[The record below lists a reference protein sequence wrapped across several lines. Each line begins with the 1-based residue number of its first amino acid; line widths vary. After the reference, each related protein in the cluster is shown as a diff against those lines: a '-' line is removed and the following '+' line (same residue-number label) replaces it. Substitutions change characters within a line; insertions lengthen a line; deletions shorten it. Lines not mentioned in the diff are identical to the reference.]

1 MKIVTQEMRA
11 RSAAAEWFRWYS
23 SMPENRKPSITGRF
37 WEKVYDDLRA
47 IKNIT
52 PEDVDR
58 ITGSDKWT
66 SIQCNACGLTVSG
79 AAEFEASEWPIYI
92 CHDCLIEAA
101 NKLILEI
108 AK

>member
-11 RSAAAEWFRWYS
+11 RSAPMAWFRYYS
-23 SMPENRKPSITGRF
+23 QMPENRRPSITGRF
-37 WEKVYDDLRA
+37 WEKIYDELRA

-52 PEDVDR
+52 PEDVNR

-66 SIQCNACGLTVSG
+66 SVQCDACGLNVHG

-92 CHDCLIEAA
+92 CHNCLIEAA